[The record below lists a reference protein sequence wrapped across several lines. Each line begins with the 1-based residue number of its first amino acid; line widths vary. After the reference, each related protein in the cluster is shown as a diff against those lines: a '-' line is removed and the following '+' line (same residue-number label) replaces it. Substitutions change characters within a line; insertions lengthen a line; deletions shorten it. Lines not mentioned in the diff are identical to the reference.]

1 MMRQTFALF
10 LLSLLLFSGGFAQ
23 TVPDTAV
30 VISEIMYDPP
40 SDANSADEFVEVF
53 NTSPTQSFNLRGW
66 RIGDAAVLRTIA
78 DTTATNTGNATLAP
92 RSFAVIFT
100 GTDFRRAFAYY
111 RPLIPAGTLILRTT
125 ASIAFNNT
133 GIESVRLLNER
144 GDTLANFTY
153 TGVSSNRG
161 RSLEKIILNRD
172 DTPTNFSP
180 SLNIGGTPGS
190 QNSVSP
196 LRFDLRNVRLSFL
209 PADSVVQGTSVTLQ
223 AVLQNAGTEPISSF
237 SVEFYEDLDSNHI
250 LSPNER
256 FETRSVSSTLQPND
270 SLRFEI
276 AISTPA
282 LGLRRFATVAALAND
297 ERRTNDT
304 LRRTLRVVS
313 TPVLTP
319 ADTSIIISEIM
330 YDPPE
335 DANATADEFVELYN
349 THPSLSIDLRGWRIG
364 GTVNLTLTD
373 SGATG
378 TGNTVL
384 PPRRFAVVF
393 SPSYFTSGQFYRNR
407 IPQGAL
413 VLRASGSLSLSN
425 TADTVTLLT
434 PRNLEVARTSYV
446 GNARNKG
453 FSLEKIILSR
463 DDASTNFAPSLVQG
477 GTPGFI
483 NSVTPKERD
492 LALRIAEQFSTPP
505 QTAITIPYTVQN
517 RGLLAFGNGA
527 TTRVFEDRNRN
538 AIGEPTE
545 QISTSTLMRDLA
557 PRDSIRQSFTYTPR
571 TAEPVEFI
579 LTLSITGD
587 EDTSNN
593 VARTRLLSGAPR
605 TSVIINEIMYAPI
618 QDPND
623 FKPDQPEYVE
633 LFNRSNAPV
642 DLRGWF
648 ITDAPNERGEF
659 NQFFFAQDSSEN
671 YVLQPNEYA
680 VVAPDRA
687 TVRDSTRL
695 VQFFTYLQSD
705 RNAKLFTSVRSSPTS
720 RTNLS
725 DLSLNNDGDL
735 VALYDN
741 TGFLV
746 DSVRYSPRWHNPFFS
761 STRGLSLERIN
772 PNGGSNDARNWTTST
787 NREFGGTPAR
797 QNSTFAP
804 SPEISGTASTLA
816 LSPNPFS
823 PDGDGRDDFL
833 VIRYQLQGTA
843 NRIRIKIFDARG
855 RLVRTLANSE
865 PSGAQGEV
873 IWDGL
878 DDNRQP
884 LRMGIYILYLEALDA
899 SSAIIETLR
908 QTAVLA
914 KPM

>member
-1 MMRQTFALF
+1 MRQTFAL
-10 LLSLLLFSGGFAQ
+10 LALLLPLFSDALAQ
-23 TVPDTAV
+23 NMPDTAV
-30 VISEIMYDPP
+30 VVSEIMYDPP
-40 SDANSADEFVEVF
+40 ADANSADEFVEVF
-53 NTSPTQSFNLRGW
+53 NASFTQSFNLRGW
-66 RIGDAAVLRTIA
+66 RIGDAVNLRVIA
-78 DTTATNTGNATLAP
+78 DTTAANTGNATLAP

-133 GIESVRLLNER
+133 GVESVRFLNDR

-161 RSLEKIILNRD
+161 RSLEKIVLNRNNA
-172 DTPTNFSP
+172 PANFAP

-190 QNSVSP
+190 LNSVSP
-196 LRFDLRNVRLSFL
+196 LRFDLRNARLSFL
-209 PADSVVQGTSVTLQ
+209 PADSVLQGASVTLQ
-223 AVLQNAGTEPISSF
+223 AVVQNSGTEPISNF
-237 SVEFYEDLDSNHI
+237 SVEFYEDLDSNLV

-256 FETRSVSSTLQPND
+256 FDARSVSTTLLPND
-270 SLRFEI
+270 SLRFDL
-276 AISTPA
+276 ALSTPA
-282 LGLRRFATVAALAND
+282 VGLRRFATVAALAND
-297 ERRTNDT
+297 ERRANDT
-304 LRRTLRVVS
+304 LRRTLRVVAAP
-313 TPVLTP
+313 TLTA

-330 YDPPE
+330 YDPPVG
-335 DANATADEFVELYN
+335 ANATADEFVELYN
-349 THPSLSIDLRGWRIG
+349 ASSTLSINLRGWRIG
-364 GTVNLTLTD
+364 GTVNLTLSD
-373 SGATG
+373 SGG
-378 TGNTVL
+378 TGAGNTIL
-384 PPRRFAVVF
+384 PPRSFAVVF
-393 SPSYFTSGQFYRNR
+393 SPSYFTAGQFYRNR
-407 IPQGAL
+407 IPLGAL

-434 PRNLEVARTSYV
+434 PSGLEVARTFYV
-446 GNARNKG
+446 GNDRNKG
-453 FSLEKIILSR
+453 FSLEKIILDRNDSP
-463 DDASTNFAPSLVQG
+463 ANFAPSLTQG

-483 NSVTPKERD
+483 NSVTPKDRD
-492 LALRIAEQFSTPP
+492 LALRIDAQFSTPP
-505 QTAITIPYTVQN
+505 QTAITIPYAVQN
-517 RGLLAFGNGA
+517 RGLLAFGAGA

-538 AIGEPTE
+538 GIGEPTE
-545 QISTSTLMRDLA
+545 QISVATLMRDLA
-557 PRDSIRQSFTYTPR
+557 PSDAVRQSFTYTPR
-571 TAEPVEFI
+571 ASTPVEFI
-579 LTLSITGD
+579 LTLSVAGD

-593 VARTRLLSGAPR
+593 TARTRLLSGTPR
-605 TSVIINEIMYAPI
+605 RSIVINEIMYAPI

-633 LFNRSNAPV
+633 LFNRSDAPV
-642 DLRGWF
+642 DLRSWF

-659 NQFFFAQDSSEN
+659 NRFFFAQDSLEN

-680 VVAPDRA
+680 VIAPDRA

-695 VQFFTYLQSD
+695 VQFFTYLQND
-705 RNAKLFTSVRSSPTS
+705 RNAKIFTSVRSSPTS

-725 DLSLNNDGDL
+725 DLSLSNEGDL

-746 DSVRYSPRWHNPFFS
+746 DSVRYLPRWHNPFFS

-797 QNSTFAP
+797 QNSVFAP
-804 SPEISGTASTLA
+804 PPEISGTASTLA

-878 DDNRQP
+878 DDNRQQ
-884 LRMGIYILYLEALDA
+884 LRIGIYIIYLEALDA
-899 SSAIIETLR
+899 NSAIIETLR
-908 QTAVLA
+908 QTTVLA
-914 KPM
+914 RPM